1 MKRRLILIVGIL
13 LASVASSLY
22 IPPSEASASFYGCSS
37 NKRGNSAYGRCDKYD
52 QLGDRVKQYNVTAT
66 CEVLGVRYR
75 VVGPSIA
82 GGGGYSTARCAVGKA
97 ISSSIGWNIY

>member
-37 NKRGNSAYGRCDKYD
+37 FKSGNSAYGRCDKYD
-52 QLGDRVKQYNVTAT
+52 QWGDRVKQYKVIAT
-66 CEVLGVRYR
+66 CEVLGARYKAF
-75 VVGPSIA
+75 GPSIA
-82 GGGGYSTARCAVGKA
+82 GGGGYSTARCVAGKA
-97 ISSSIGWNIY
+97 ISSSISWSMY